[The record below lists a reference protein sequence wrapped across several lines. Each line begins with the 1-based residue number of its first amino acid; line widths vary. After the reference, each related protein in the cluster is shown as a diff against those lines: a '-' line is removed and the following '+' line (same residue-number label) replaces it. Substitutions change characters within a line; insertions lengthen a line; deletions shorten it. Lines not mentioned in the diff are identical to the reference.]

1 MEVPGIYAQDTLN
14 ESEVIAR
21 FTEQSSDTAS
31 SPEQSEP
38 ALSPEHNSDLG
49 ITNERLDTLIQ
60 NAIAAAV
67 SLATQP
73 LNEQLASLQTQ
84 LAESQQ
90 HNQSLEQVFRVL
102 NVSPNPAIATPTGRD
117 GLQGLASD
125 FATACESA
133 PSAVW
138 VNRNTGERFVQRD
151 LSQARHLFFTQRDQ
165 LRLDMQKMAIDSGF
179 LRGGQY
185 ASDAPTV
192 RANIPPA
199 LLDYLSLVLRETHCA
214 RYVYWQ
220 FPFYQ
225 LELGKGPGDTIQV
238 ARFRWLTEP
247 SSVSDRT
254 LTPGT
259 NLSGSSQNIA
269 AAAVSIVLGERG
281 LGSGVPATSLPVAVP
296 EFLIATSM
304 LNLENAVMSRLGH
317 DYEVYE
323 DLSIRTRYFATTRVV
338 YNDRQSVTTSP
349 LSIAAGDDG
358 TLTENFLNNLYA
370 YMSGAQIPPLDDGCY
385 VLVVHDIALAQYKNS
400 LAARSRYID
409 PINMA
414 ELTMLLQAATNKE
427 MGRTSGYAGKMNG
440 FHIFATNAHSMGV
453 AGTEGVQLETLAV
466 GVTLTRTSFAFGRAA
481 VARAIGME
489 AEMRRDTN
497 DDFGRLN
504 RWTWVSH
511 ETTGDLDVDPAINA
525 EQQLKVIEIHTLD
538 VVV

>member
-1 MEVPGIYAQDTLN
+1 METPGIYVQDAVN

-21 FTEQSSDTAS
+21 FTEQSSDSAS
-31 SPEQSEP
+31 SPEQNDASS
-38 ALSPEHNSDLG
+38 SPEQNLDLG
-49 ITNERLDTLIQ
+49 MTSDRLDALIQ

-67 SLATQP
+67 SSATER
-73 LNEQLASLQTQ
+73 LNEQLTILQTK

-90 HNQSLEQVFRVL
+90 HNRSLEQVFRVL
-102 NVSPNPAIATPTGRD
+102 NVPTTPAIATPTGRD

-125 FATACESA
+125 FSVACESA

-138 VNRNTGERFVQRD
+138 VSRHTGERFVQRD

-165 LRLDMQKMAIDSGF
+165 LRMDMQKMAIDSGL

-185 ASDAPTV
+185 ASDTPTV
-192 RANIPPA
+192 RADIPPA
-199 LLDYLSLVLRETHCA
+199 LLDYLSLVLRETRRA

-238 ARFRWLTEP
+238 ARFRWLAEP

-259 NLSGSSQNIA
+259 NLSGTSQNIA

-281 LGSGVPATSLPVAVP
+281 LGSGSPSTSLPVAVP

-304 LNLENAVMSRLGH
+304 LNLENAVLSRLGH

-323 DLSIRTRYFATTRVV
+323 DISIRTRYFATTRVV
-338 YNDRQSVTTSP
+338 YNDRQSVTTTP
-349 LSIAAGDDG
+349 ANVGAADDG
-358 TLTENFLNNLYA
+358 TMTENFLNNLYA
-370 YMSGAQIPPLDDGCY
+370 YMSGLQIPALDDGCY
-385 VLVVHDIALAQYKNS
+385 VLVLHDIALAQYKNS
-400 LAARSRYID
+400 LSAKNQYLT
-409 PINMA
+409 PMNMA

-427 MGRTSGYAGKMNG
+427 MGRTSGYAGTLNG
-440 FHIFATNAHSMGV
+440 FHIFGTNAHSLGA
-453 AGTEGVQLETLAV
+453 AGTEGAQNETLGV
-466 GVTLTRTSFAFGRAA
+466 GSTLTRTSLAFGRAA

-489 AEMRRDTN
+489 AEMRRDNN

-511 ETTGDLDVDPAINA
+511 ETAGDLDIDPAINA
-525 EQQLKVIEIHTLD
+525 EQQLTVIEIRTVDIPL
-538 VVV
+538 